1 MDFQTNVTLSRFG
14 DASFMTEEQLLSN
27 RRMLENNSR
36 CGYATFNLTATTKKG
51 ELVEYAFQ
59 CRPTFITY
67 KQVRPNHASLR
78 RAGNKSRVHDR
89 FKRRPKLDWSVL
101 DDVVLAN
108 DAVMD
113 NAPTVPTATHAVR
126 TGPSCHG
133 TPNDAALV
141 PVSSNGGHTLTLV
154 PTEGRVKRAHLE
166 VGDGG
171 ELVYTDYDGKTL
183 ILLHRTAQEAY
194 EDGEEAYETFCER
207 VACDPMWRDFTKDEV
222 REHLSNEMCYSINE
236 GFISYE
242 YGIEIGHIQGYLHI
256 GQKSIGLLDAI
267 DCSIQTV
274 SEWMEL
280 FEIECSAS
288 VRASSPYHIYCD
300 GLLGGNR
307 KAKQSKKPKS
317 AHGASSNGRN
327 VNAHRTRKP
336 KPRSKEPSRLTIA
349 AEISGSKT
357 NKPHLSRGFQV
368 NTSVAAVTNFVLD
381 EQRYKT
387 DLPITISCGPKGSML
402 LDLRDTFKSFAT
414 RASTLKQQE
423 PTTCLTKYAK
433 VTPKSVTLH
442 FEMLNEVTGSIGVM
456 SFSSDE
462 YMPTDDVP
470 SFIAAR
476 AMVKNSDCFVVD
488 LKGKK
493 KFAVTLPVVGGIH
506 GFDEQFVNIVAF
518 AYTDLLVKQTGWAG
532 VSASEPADIVAGSRY
547 SLAMVTCKYNYAGVY
562 YAPRNVDDSQLRRE
576 IAIPYTTTTMGVAH
590 TPANAEFASTTFSGT
605 LVAGLAPPSPP
616 QTAAQLVVM
625 SDAAGDHTADLFITL
640 LEKYNPE
647 VEPVIEHALRVVC
660 NVGGMMLPGW
670 MTTVIDTTARVVN
683 YIISDN
689 AKDKIAANGL
699 PDTYAVQSMP
709 EYVSCSGVSSTSPTS
724 NPYSC
729 ARTSIY
735 QNIMDQL
742 PTHGNLTAGYK
753 LWQTLVQL
761 QQDKG
766 FYPEVT
772 ARNTGQTEPG
782 LLAFSG
788 FIPQRADGTVFNLLQ
803 DELYMPSGIP
813 DSIGPVP
820 SAALPH
826 DVQYGL
832 RVESTNDEAQLVILS
847 AMNDGSVDD
856 PQDYWRAHNLP
867 FTVTSM
873 LDVGHLFGETTMNGS
888 CHVTFSFEHIGE
900 GSGPLHDPRVNTT
913 GCFPWGV
920 ASALVQVQSP
930 HIKFVSI
937 SDNHRVHYNSVST
950 GDRIRSPCF
959 KAGDNPSLY
968 RIRFNRYNL
977 RLWDEAEHGPL
988 DAPVGAMPL
997 KDLTICGDVE
1007 KNPGPI
1013 PLAAAIAIWIAE
1025 NVGFAAFWDL
1035 VTKKSDEAA
1044 VSFHEARQ
1052 TALAYRYG
1060 SDVPPTDHMS
1070 PHVLAHTLYRPGSSC
1085 EGVCSLKAQIC
1096 VDIMGASSERH
1107 LRFLQCL
1114 LIILSGDVEENPGPL
1129 NEHERKRPNVEIT
1142 PEVSEDIAA
1151 CLRLKL
1157 MEVVEAPPHEVLEER
1172 EQQRADSYDN
1182 LFFFGVHPRQF
1193 VPTTPPEYRPSRDR
1207 LRPNT
1212 LDAPMGWVRWA
1223 DTLYD
1228 CPLYSDC
1235 PKRCSHCRLVP
1246 YGEIF
1251 TLDELVDDHCE
1262 RSFVSQGQ
1270 PNGTHGEYTC
1280 SDDMSASGEDFH
1292 FPTTQ
1297 ELHHVMSTFHALNGT
1312 HGEYTVDDDMS
1323 SRKTNVPV
1331 NRGASHSGRA
1341 IKKQHSKALKT
1352 AMTDKEA
1359 ARLIGD
1365 FSVNPTPQDKAEQS
1379 KAAKEVEDLSKET
1392 NLITKIRKFLV
1403 KPKTLFPVL
1412 LGSEADIAAYAAGAD
1427 EGQLNLLCLA
1437 RRHMIALDMYIEC
1450 CRSDKCPGTCS
1461 LAKMR
1466 PHRDV
1471 LNLVLCNDTAS
1482 IRKYL
1487 APSHL
1492 DQLAGL
1498 YDEYSNICLDIESAA
1513 IGGVNVHAIQTHRYT
1528 VARSVVAKLSSV
1540 LGNNCCPRSCVGQ
1553 CKRDEHLLREIDKL
1567 AQERKAALAS
1577 AEANDQ
1583 LARHKLRAAA
1593 LRDELRTIETGFQQS
1608 QIDNTEEVVQSWE
1621 YAARVHEVKVLSLL
1635 TGEPCCPLS
1644 CLSGCKRREA
1654 FIESIKL
1661 RWLQPKVKVH
1671 DSQLTDKR
1679 LDLNVQLSGISGWPL
1694 VVLLTLP
1701 ILLTFIFHA
1710 LWCYELLIASCALCL
1725 TYCLYETNW
1734 YSVTECGTLTPD
1746 QIEEVQALST
1756 PQSAP
1761 ESNPLGARKEKESF
1775 QLPELRFVE
1784 IHKRSPLSWML
1795 LGAGFDP
1802 FLIWLEER
1810 PALIPLCLSSLTL
1823 GWMNI
1828 YLLSG
1833 LIIATTLA
1841 TFPFTRRAR
1850 KLISLEALT
1859 AYTSAEVIAHGG
1871 TLESFKVECMR
1882 LTRTLNNLVLPSAL
1896 SFMVTNCDNVLNM
1909 TLDVATLVFH
1919 HRKNEEEWCGS
1930 YLKQRAPRNNSILWV
1945 WLDMVQ
1951 SIFQPLLLC
1960 LVPVLHLV
1968 VLAATPLIMLHAM
1981 TQIVLPNIATQYI
1994 CLVLALFSMG
2004 LRIRTQISEQH
2015 MMLCS
2020 ELFTAFV
2027 AVCHRLTCRCRSGSS
2042 DVLPVDSQDEISD
2055 QSIETSSISTS
2066 GCWQPLTRML
2076 RRPNW
2081 LTPTREQAPLDTGYS
2096 STDSAT
2102 YLLLTSSDS
2111 STEEAYSDT
2120 SSLVSRETVSE
2131 SEIFE

>member
-1 MDFQTNVTLSRFG
+1 MDFQTNNVTLSRFG

-36 CGYATFNLTATTKKG
+36 CGYTTFKLTATTKKG

-59 CRPTFITY
+59 CRPKFITY

-89 FKRRPKLDWSVL
+89 FKRRPKLDWSIL
-101 DDVVLAN
+101 DDAVLAN
-108 DAVMD
+108 DVVVD
-113 NAPTVPTATHAVR
+113 NAPTVLTATHAVR
-126 TGPSCHG
+126 TGPSCDG
-133 TPNDAALV
+133 IPNDAALV
-141 PVSSNGGHTLTLV
+141 PVSSNGGHNLTLV
-154 PTEGRVKRAHLE
+154 PTEGRIKRARLE

-194 EDGEEAYETFCER
+194 EDGEEAFETFCER

-222 REHLSNEMCYSINE
+222 REHLSNEMCYSIDE

-242 YGIEIGHIQGYLHI
+242 YGIEIGHVQGYLHI

-267 DCSIQTV
+267 DCSMQTV

-288 VRASSPYHIYCD
+288 VRAGSPYHIHCD

-317 AHGASSNGRN
+317 THGASSNGRN
-327 VNAHRTRKP
+327 VNAHRARKP
-336 KPRSKEPSRLTIA
+336 KPRSKEPSKLTIA

-368 NTSVAAVTNFVLD
+368 NASVAAVTNFVLD

-476 AMVKNSDCFVVD
+476 AMVKNSDCFVIE
-488 LKGKK
+488 LKGKQ

-532 VSASEPADIVAGSRY
+532 TSASLSGEPADIVAGSRY

-689 AKDKIAANGL
+689 AKDRIAANGL

-782 LLAFSG
+782 MLAFSG

-847 AMNDGSVDD
+847 ALNDGSVDD
-856 PQDYWRAHNLP
+856 PRDYWRAHNLP
-867 FTVTSM
+867 FNVTSM

-920 ASALVQVQSP
+920 ASALVQVQNP
-930 HIKFVSI
+930 YIKFVAI

-977 RLWDEAEHGPL
+977 KLWDEAEHGPL

-997 KDLTICGDVE
+997 TDLTICGDVE

-1013 PLAAAIAIWIAE
+1013 PLAVAIAIWIAE

-1052 TALAYRYG
+1052 TALVYRYG
-1060 SDVPPTDHMS
+1060 SEVPPTDHMS
-1070 PHVLAHTLYRPGSSC
+1070 PHALAHTLYRPGSSC

-1114 LIILSGDVEENPGPL
+1114 LIVLSGDVEENPGPL
-1129 NEHERKRPNVEIT
+1129 NERERKRPNVEIT

-1228 CPLYSDC
+1228 CPLYFDC
-1235 PKRCSHCRLVP
+1235 PRRCSHCRLVP

-1262 RSFVSQGQ
+1262 RSFVSRGQ
-1270 PNGTHGEYTC
+1270 LNGTHGEYTC
-1280 SDDMSASGEDFH
+1280 SDDMSRKRKTHKNSSTADSAQNLRNAVNLGAASSSGPPSSSKSAAPAPSGKPSKNRRKRGGKKTPRDSVGGAKSETVAAPIDPATALMAAMAQNMLANDQRAKDEQARKSQQKPPPAKKNDEPKVNRRLVELRDRVETRKLSNDLLSTRDYPLDPYGGFSVGQTTEQFSARYGNPAEAPFLMPVSGMDVQTHTLDEWIRIFNNSNSYHVKDKILEALDRHPLVSLEDDLDADLLPF
-1292 FPTTQ
+1292 FRRQAASLCPDTDFWRRMSARIWDPDYEQ
-1297 ELHHVMSTFHALNGT
+1297 EGPWDRFLLKRHVDFKVKHLTMTVPISIELPNGADSAAACVHDT
-1312 HGEYTVDDDMS
+1312 RTLS
-1323 SRKTNVPV
+1323 SRPIFATKLASWLF
-1331 NRGASHSGRA
+1331 RGC
-1341 IKKQHSKALKT
+1341 
-1352 AMTDKEA
+1352 
-1359 ARLIGD
+1359 
-1365 FSVNPTPQDKAEQS
+1365 V
-1379 KAAKEVEDLSKET
+1379 
-1392 NLITKIRKFLV
+1392 
-1403 KPKTLFPVL
+1403 
-1412 LGSEADIAAYAAGAD
+1412 AG
-1427 EGQLNLLCLA
+1427 
-1437 RRHMIALDMYIEC
+1437 
-1450 CRSDKCPGTCS
+1450 
-1461 LAKMR
+1461 
-1466 PHRDV
+1466 
-1471 LNLVLCNDTAS
+1471 
-1482 IRKYL
+1482 
-1487 APSHL
+1487 
-1492 DQLAGL
+1492 
-1498 YDEYSNICLDIESAA
+1498 
-1513 IGGVNVHAIQTHRYT
+1513 
-1528 VARSVVAKLSSV
+1528 VVAKY
-1540 LGNNCCPRSCVGQ
+1540 
-1553 CKRDEHLLREIDKL
+1553 KL
-1567 AQERKAALAS
+1567 PHCIPFAA
-1577 AEANDQ
+1577 
-1583 LARHKLRAAA
+1583 
-1593 LRDELRTIETGFQQS
+1593 
-1608 QIDNTEEVVQSWE
+1608 
-1621 YAARVHEVKVLSLL
+1621 Y
-1635 TGEPCCPLS
+1635 
-1644 CLSGCKRREA
+1644 
-1654 FIESIKL
+1654 
-1661 RWLQPKVKVH
+1661 
-1671 DSQLTDKR
+1671 
-1679 LDLNVQLSGISGWPL
+1679 LD
-1694 VVLLTLP
+1694 
-1701 ILLTFIFHA
+1701 
-1710 LWCYELLIASCALCL
+1710 
-1725 TYCLYETNW
+1725 
-1734 YSVTECGTLTPD
+1734 
-1746 QIEEVQALST
+1746 
-1756 PQSAP
+1756 
-1761 ESNPLGARKEKESF
+1761 
-1775 QLPELRFVE
+1775 
-1784 IHKRSPLSWML
+1784 
-1795 LGAGFDP
+1795 
-1802 FLIWLEER
+1802 FL
-1810 PALIPLCLSSLTL
+1810 
-1823 GWMNI
+1823 
-1828 YLLSG
+1828 
-1833 LIIATTLA
+1833 
-1841 TFPFTRRAR
+1841 
-1850 KLISLEALT
+1850 
-1859 AYTSAEVIAHGG
+1859 
-1871 TLESFKVECMR
+1871 
-1882 LTRTLNNLVLPSAL
+1882 LTRTSVVEINGDPPERIHDLPVLAHGQVDEPHADLPLRCRNQLHPASVMRGTLRSLIVVSKQEGLPRYENVLYSPEFMANFWKSSYYSRDPVLVHAALCTALDQCSNISWTPEARQCVVSLRLVEVATDPNSGFLRPPVGGTNLGTTSSSPTRGGLEKAFEFAVRVAEGSSVTGMILRHAPWLSVCFAMLGVSYVTPTPLTLFSQLRERCSVCVAKLPSLTQLSSKTSRTLWHAL
-1896 SFMVTNCDNVLNM
+1896 SILKVS
-1909 TLDVATLVFH
+1909 LVERGFIS
-1919 HRKNEEEWCGS
+1919 RW
-1930 YLKQRAPRNNSILWV
+1930 RNG
-1945 WLDMVQ
+1945 
-1951 SIFQPLLLC
+1951 
-1960 LVPVLHLV
+1960 
-1968 VLAATPLIMLHAM
+1968 
-1981 TQIVLPNIATQYI
+1981 
-1994 CLVLALFSMG
+1994 VLAL
-2004 LRIRTQISEQH
+2004 
-2015 MMLCS
+2015 
-2020 ELFTAFV
+2020 
-2027 AVCHRLTCRCRSGSS
+2027 
-2042 DVLPVDSQDEISD
+2042 
-2055 QSIETSSISTS
+2055 
-2066 GCWQPLTRML
+2066 
-2076 RRPNW
+2076 
-2081 LTPTREQAPLDTGYS
+2081 LTPKLNSLFSLPS
-2096 STDSAT
+2096 SMSLGPRLLILTLAAGLTAT
-2102 YLLLTSSDS
+2102 
-2111 STEEAYSDT
+2111 
-2120 SSLVSRETVSE
+2120 
-2131 SEIFE
+2131 FQP